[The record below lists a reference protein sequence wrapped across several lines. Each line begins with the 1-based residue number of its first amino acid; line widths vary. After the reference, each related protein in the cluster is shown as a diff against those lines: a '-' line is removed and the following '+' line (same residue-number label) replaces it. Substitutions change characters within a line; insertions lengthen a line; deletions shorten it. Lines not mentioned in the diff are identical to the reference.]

1 MTLVALKK
9 LFLVEGTSHADC
21 TDGLQRNT
29 ASCIC
34 FAEIIFESYCGS
46 SA

>member
-21 TDGLQRNT
+21 TDGLQRN
-29 ASCIC
+29 ANAIL
-34 FAEIIFESYCGS
+34 SYNDMYLN
-46 SA
+46 